1 MYILHKKKLLHKHE
15 KMKENEWINTLI
27 KKNLYII
34 NTMMNDG
41 YIIWHYKKEEKKYK
55 NPKMP

>member
-1 MYILHKKKLLHKHE
+1 
-15 KMKENEWINTLI
+15 MKENEWINTLI

-41 YIIWHYKKEEKKYK
+41 YIIWHYKMKKKKYEK
-55 NPKMP
+55 IPKMP